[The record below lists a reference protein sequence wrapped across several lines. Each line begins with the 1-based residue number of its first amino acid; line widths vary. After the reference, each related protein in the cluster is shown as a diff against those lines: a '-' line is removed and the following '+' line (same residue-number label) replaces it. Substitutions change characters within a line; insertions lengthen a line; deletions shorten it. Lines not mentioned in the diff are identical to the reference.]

1 MTMAVQLQPPLA
13 LLRVWRQT
21 LTVAA
26 VFWAL
31 CLILVALEATV
42 GAHFVLDG
50 LFFLSIPLLVA
61 FLIWATKDLTA
72 VLRRGVYS
80 VFVLGACVLVSATL
94 IVLVGLVAAANLKSL
109 MLGA

>member
-1 MTMAVQLQPPLA
+1 MQLHLNIA
-13 LLRVWRQT
+13 LIRLWRQM

-31 CLILVALEATV
+31 CLVLVALEATM
-42 GAHFVLDG
+42 GAHFVLAG

-61 FLIWATKDLTA
+61 FVTWSTKDLAT
-72 VLRRGVYS
+72 VLRRSLPAV
-80 VFVLGACVLVSATL
+80 VVHGACVLVFASL
-94 IVLVGLVAAANLKSL
+94 IVLVGLLAASNLKSL

>member
-1 MTMAVQLQPPLA
+1 MDVQLQPALA
-13 LLRVWRQT
+13 LVRTWRQM

-31 CLILVALEATV
+31 CLVLVALEATM
-42 GAHFVLDG
+42 GAHFVLGG

-61 FLIWATKDLTA
+61 FVTWSTRDLA
-72 VLRRGVYS
+72 VVLRRGMPAV
-80 VFVLGACVLVSATL
+80 VVHGACVLIFASL
-94 IVLVGLVAAANLKSL
+94 IVLVGLLAASNLKSL

>member
-1 MTMAVQLQPPLA
+1 MDMHLHPTIA
-13 LLRVWRQT
+13 LVRIWRQM

-31 CLILVALEATV
+31 CLVLVALEATM
-42 GAHFVLDG
+42 GTHFVLGG

-61 FLIWATKDLTA
+61 FVTWATKDLA
-72 VLRRGVYS
+72 GVLRQGLPAV
-80 VFVLGACVLVSATL
+80 VVHGACVLIFASL
-94 IVLVGLVAAANLKSL
+94 IVLVGLLAASNLKSL